1 MLEGLALQI
10 VQRFAE
16 VSEQQIAELEYQVGM
31 KAPDSLERH
40 LLYALR
46 VSRCVPVFA
55 KCTLEL
61 GKSIGSASEEI
72 RRFNNSTT
80 KLTEQIIRLNKI
92 LVAATVVGAVAA
104 IIGAISTLS
113 N

>member
-1 MLEGLALQI
+1 MAEESIENQSLDQLLKGVQGLSAMGADAQMRSI
-10 VQRFAE
+10 TA
-16 VSEQQIAELEYQVGM
+16 
-31 KAPDSLERH
+31 
-40 LLYALR
+40 
-46 VSRCVPVFA
+46 VFA